1 MDLKEFEH
9 QVLAGEITDFEPYFA
24 NGSINYHLRYILAK
38 LGIEVDRI
46 IKIDGPGTIL
56 GFIKDK
62 IHIDRYEEWKDHPLV
77 DIRKELARAGYFQDE
92 YFDDP
97 DESVRAIVIQNN
109 VHKAL
114 TRIRNDNDLRIIKD
128 QLFHL
133 IEFDA
138 NVLSAYIDA
147 ERQHAKK
154 HKYNFNN
161 SVNNIA
167 FQLKLDAINHT
178 PTTIEKTMNEIQ
190 LFDTNCPLWVTPYTP
205 NQICKILWAYKYA
218 IKQGYTNF
226 TQVLFE
232 TFHEKEHS
240 FEPKS
245 LEDLVIRKLKERN
258 QHGL

>member
-1 MDLKEFEH
+1 MDIKEFER
-9 QVLAGEITDFEPYFA
+9 QVIAGEIINFEPYFEDKD
-24 NGSINYHLRYILAK
+24 INYHLRYILAK
-38 LGIEVDRI
+38 NGIEVDRI
-46 IKIDGPGTIL
+46 LEMDGPGTIL

-62 IHIDRYEEWKDHPLV
+62 VHVNRYKEWKDHPLV
-77 DIRKELARAGYFQDE
+77 DIRKELARAGYFEDD

-167 FQLKLDAINHT
+167 FQLKLDAINHIS
-178 PTTIEKTMNEIQ
+178 TTIEKTMNEVQ
-190 LFDTNCPLWVTPYTP
+190 LFDVHCPLWVKPYTP
-205 NQICKILWAYKYA
+205 NQISKILWAYKYVT
-218 IKQGYTNF
+218 KQGYTNF
-226 TQVLFE
+226 TQVLFD
-232 TFHEKEHS
+232 TFHKKEHNY
-240 FEPKS
+240 EPKS
-245 LEDLVIRKLKERN
+245 LEDLVIKNLNERN
-258 QHGL
+258 